1 MSLLCLLFTQV
12 DAVVVVVVIDVTVIV
27 VVVIV
32 PVVGDQNA
40 VLISFLLPG
49 NRNLV

>member
-27 VVVIV
+27 